1 MKNAIILLLIGL
13 FVMGCSSKKK
23 VAEERKE
30 EPTVQY
36 RDDFRSVS
44 DAAKKKFLTEM
55 KATGETTSVLILT
68 KGFKGEKVIV
78 SNEKKQVYSGTPIS
92 NLSTGIA
99 GYVTIDNTVDTKIRD
114 ELSKNEVVLDV
125 KNTKEH
131 KFVYVMKD
139 PSRQGNPYV
148 ITYSNK
154 LRPLK

>member
-1 MKNAIILLLIGL
+1 MKNAVILLLIGL
-13 FVMGCSSKKK
+13 FALGCSSKKK
-23 VAEERKE
+23 VAEEKKE
-30 EPTVQY
+30 PAVQY

-55 KATGETTSVLILT
+55 KATGETASVLILT
-68 KGFKGEKVIV
+68 KGFKGEKVTV
-78 SNEKKQVYSGTPIS
+78 ANENKLVYSGTPIS

-99 GYVTIDNTVDTKIRD
+99 GYITIDNKLDTKIAD
-114 ELSKNEVVLDV
+114 ELSKSEAVLDV
-125 KNTKEH
+125 KNTEKY
-131 KFVYVMKD
+131 KFIYVMKD